1 MFIMLTERTDCCK
14 NFFEK
19 KMSFEQ
25 YEIFQEIFKSINF
38 FDTPVP
44 LIMKLIGS
52 NVISWIIIQELKSK
66 TGFYACF
73 SFS

>member
-1 MFIMLTERTDCCK
+1 
-14 NFFEK
+14 
-19 KMSFEQ
+19 MSFEQ

-44 LIMKLIGS
+44 LIMKLTGS